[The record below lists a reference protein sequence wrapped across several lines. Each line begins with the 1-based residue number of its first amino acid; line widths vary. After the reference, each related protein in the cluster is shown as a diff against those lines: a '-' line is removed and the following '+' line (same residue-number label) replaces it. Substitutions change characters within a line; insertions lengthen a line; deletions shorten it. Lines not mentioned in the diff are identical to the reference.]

1 VDKFASAMAEER
13 DPHKIADLI
22 KQLNQDLAE
31 IDSRQAAVIALN
43 GSEP

>member
-1 VDKFASAMAEER
+1 MAEER